1 MAIYAASKIEAEK
14 EAWKWMES
22 EGRPFE
28 FNSVLPSFTVG
39 HVSLQNLDLG

>member
-22 EGRPFE
+22 EERPFE